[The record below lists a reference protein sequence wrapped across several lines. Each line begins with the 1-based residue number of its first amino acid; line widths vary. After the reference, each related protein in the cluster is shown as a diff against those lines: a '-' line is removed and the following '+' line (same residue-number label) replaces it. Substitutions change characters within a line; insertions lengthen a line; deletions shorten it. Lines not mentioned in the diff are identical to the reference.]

1 MKRFKNQKIIPGG
14 NIKMS
19 KNYKEIS
26 ESILQGIGGKEN
38 VVSAAHCATRLR
50 LVLKDDKKADV
61 LRKLIASY
69 MHIKDF
75 YYGIK
80 YIDEYI

>member
-1 MKRFKNQKIIPGG
+1 MKRFKNQKTIPGG

-38 VVSAAHCATRLR
+38 VVRHIVQ
-50 LVLKDDKKADV
+50 LV
-61 LRKLIASY
+61 
-69 MHIKDF
+69 
-75 YYGIK
+75 
-80 YIDEYI
+80 